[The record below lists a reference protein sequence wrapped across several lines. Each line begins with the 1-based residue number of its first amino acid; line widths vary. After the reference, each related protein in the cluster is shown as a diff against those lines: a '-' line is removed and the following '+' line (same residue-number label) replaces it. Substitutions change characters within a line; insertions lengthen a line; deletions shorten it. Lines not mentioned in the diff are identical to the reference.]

1 MQEIRVEMES
11 DMKKLKY
18 DMDKLVSAKDMQINF
33 RALSD
38 LLFVKFTQLENMKQ
52 ALRDVLVFQ
61 KYFYPLQMQMLI
73 TTSMD
78 SLEAAQEDL
87 DFQRKQEKRYE
98 MMLNKI
104 EKARDEAFK
113 KKDDEFE
120 RHKVDLE
127 KRYLKEADW
136 ITEPLENPKN
146 NFFEPLIKEYVK
158 DIEIRN
164 TFEVN
169 QKEGFTR
176 VIRKNCPLDSVENL
190 ILEMY

>member
-1 MQEIRVEMES
+1 M
-11 DMKKLKY
+11 
-18 DMDKLVSAKDMQINF
+18 
-33 RALSD
+33 
-38 LLFVKFTQLENMKQ
+38 
-52 ALRDVLVFQ
+52 LVFQ